1 MDTSGSNSVGK
12 KEGERLVIASVPST
26 DNLVPNDIMYTPQ
39 EKTADIV
46 AKSSFWKWTSRTRN
60 HILAFTLVLATA
72 VVPLVILGEA
82 TSPPYAGRAP
92 FSSLFLDKVIS
103 CGGSIGGRPAN
114 STITGMEK
122 VFALDTTFGQ
132 YTFSQ
137 VKAIDIAWDV
147 GIGRGLQLL
156 ASWASYIIFC
166 NALLKSIERHPASFI
181 TFQRIALEGPKL
193 TSIATLMVELWAAK
207 SKRTKALFFYMLWS
221 TAYIVTLPIVI
232 GAMTGYDATSVAWI
246 DIEGVDNIVPASSVK
261 KTWMV
266 KGTVNETFA
275 QPACVDTQVK
285 DKYSWFMGQRLEMC
299 KYRPMRDEVTSVTRG
314 GGG

>member
-1 MDTSGSNSVGK
+1 MDTSGNHSVGK

-26 DNLVPNDIMYTPQ
+26 DNLVPNDVLYAPQ
-39 EKTADIV
+39 EKTQDIGG
-46 AKSSFWKWTSRTRN
+46 KSSFWKWTPKTRN
-60 HILAFTLVLATA
+60 HIFAFILVLATA
-72 VVPLVILGEA
+72 VVPLAILGEA

-92 FSSLFLDKVIS
+92 FSSIFLDKVIS

-114 STITGMEK
+114 STITGIEK

-147 GIGRGLQLL
+147 GVGRGLQLL

-166 NALLKSIERHPASFI
+166 DALLKAIERHPASFI
-181 TFQRIALEGPKL
+181 TFQRIALEGPGLK
-193 TSIATLMVELWAAK
+193 SVATLMVELWAAK
-207 SKRTKALFFYMLWS
+207 SKRTKALFFYMLWA
-221 TAYIVTLPIVI
+221 TAYIIALPIVI
-232 GAMTGYDATSVAWI
+232 GAMTGYDATAVAWI
-246 DIEGVDNIVPASSVK
+246 DIEGVENNLVPASSVK

-285 DKYSWFMGQRLEMC
+285 DKYSWYVGQRSEMC
-299 KYRPMRDEVTSVTRG
+299 KYRSTRDESIQ
-314 GGG
+314 